1 MSRATMMAALL
12 GMGLAVP
19 DGAATPATTDPS
31 GVSASSRPTE
41 EAPAAAGRAPDD
53 APGDPEETMG
63 APFTVESIDR
73 ADRLLI
79 VRSPSGPRTTV
90 RVVPA
95 ATELDAMQVGQEVLL
110 DYYPSSLV
118 SFGTD
123 QRAEAEA
130 EQAPTRANA
139 PVMGPAGAGRITAK
153 ARIANV
159 DDQSGTLEV
168 VTAGG
173 NPHALHVDDPAAR
186 ARLRSLHDG
195 DRVTVT
201 YTEAVAVG
209 VHPQSSE

>member
-19 DGAATPATTDPS
+19 DSAATPATADPS
-31 GVSASSRPTE
+31 GLSASASPTRV
-41 EAPAAAGRAPDD
+41 APAEAARP
-53 APGDPEETMG
+53 PGDPPQVVG

-79 VRSPSGPRTTV
+79 VRSPAGERTTV

-95 ATELDAMQVGQEVLL
+95 ATELDALQPGEEVLL

-118 SFGTD
+118 SLNTD
-123 QRAEAEA
+123 ERLAAET
-130 EQAPTRANA
+130 EQTPSRANA
-139 PVMGPAGAGRITAK
+139 PVLGAAGAGQITAQ
-153 ARIANV
+153 AHVLDV
-159 DDQSGTLEV
+159 DSQAGTLDIA
-168 VTAGG
+168 TAGG
-173 NPHALHVDDPAAR
+173 NPHALRVDDPAAR

-195 DRVTVT
+195 DRLTVT

-209 VHPQSSE
+209 VHPKSGE